1 MRESEK
7 NVMRKVKVKTS
18 DEGSESENKV
28 MRKVRVETK

>member
-28 MRKVRVETK
+28 MRKMRVEKK